1 VVSSVLQEG
10 QLLKPGDTLMDGTK
24 LANRLTKGSE
34 DRIGLYTSPSIKY
47 CELDIY
53 AKPCRW
59 AGRSVRMVLQCRQK
73 PGSFS
78 PAGETIDWKGR
89 FGNAPIS
96 THFGNDEIERFTRAG
111 GSIIP
116 YRILIGL
123 DVVTRE
129 DELAKLENLR
139 KRVADAEK
147 VLHDAR
153 IAQAKAHQAKL
164 EAERALQ
171 KHVLLEQNAEM
182 AKNAAERQVEKER
195 QALAWEQLKAQ
206 LKGGV

>member
-1 VVSSVLQEG
+1 
-10 QLLKPGDTLMDGTK
+10 MDGTK

-153 IAQAKAHQAKL
+153 IAQAEAHRAKL